1 MTRYLAELDYRE
13 SNGISVTLLW
23 NRTTGGVLVRV
34 VDETVDE
41 DFEVD
46 CAPDEALA
54 VFHHPFAYTD
64 TWPVHYRLRTLAG

>member
-1 MTRYLAELDYRE
+1 MTRNLAELDYRE

-34 VDETVDE
+34 VDETSDE

-54 VFHHPFAYTD
+54 AFHHPFAYAATR
-64 TWPVHYRLRTLAG
+64 PVHYRQRMVTG